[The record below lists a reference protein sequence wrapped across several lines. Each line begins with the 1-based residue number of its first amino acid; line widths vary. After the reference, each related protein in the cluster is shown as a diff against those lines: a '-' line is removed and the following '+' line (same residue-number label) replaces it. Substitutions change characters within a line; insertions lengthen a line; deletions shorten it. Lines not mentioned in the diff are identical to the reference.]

1 MASVCKSWIKFRK
14 WCRLIILIHKG
25 GESVCRNI
33 LSKMDVK
40 DITDGTEI
48 YKKLKPYVEIIT
60 RMAFYQQKVL
70 LPDNEVID
78 TTKINISL
86 STRIIEILDTTLS
99 YPQVEDLRDTRN
111 ELFYMSN
118 NERDMTEE
126 QFNNYWENI
135 SQLLTSLHFN
145 MSLMMD
151 LKAENHLNHKY
162 DKLLKDIKGRI
173 KLFL

>member
-1 MASVCKSWIKFRK
+1 MAPVCKSWIKFRK

-33 LSKMDVK
+33 LFKMDVK

-48 YKKLKPYVEIIT
+48 YKKLKRYVEIIT

-135 SQLLTSLHFN
+135 WQLLTSLHFN

-162 DKLLKDIKGRI
+162 DKLFKDIKGRI